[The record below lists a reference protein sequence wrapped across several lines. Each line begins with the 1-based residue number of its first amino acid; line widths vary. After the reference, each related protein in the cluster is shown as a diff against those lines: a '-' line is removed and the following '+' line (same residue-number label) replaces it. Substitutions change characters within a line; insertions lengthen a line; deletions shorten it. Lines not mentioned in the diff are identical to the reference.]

1 MILLLSPSYHVD
13 DSSDIVPFSA
23 QGKTSEALSKLI
35 SLQPTE
41 AVLVAL
47 GDNREVLSENS
58 IAVELVHRGDVLKV
72 RVWEG

>member
-1 MILLLSPSYHVD
+1 MSCHSSFTFRASP
-13 DSSDIVPFSA
+13 PA

-41 AVLVAL
+41 AVLVSL

-72 RVWEG
+72 GGTGRAGGAG